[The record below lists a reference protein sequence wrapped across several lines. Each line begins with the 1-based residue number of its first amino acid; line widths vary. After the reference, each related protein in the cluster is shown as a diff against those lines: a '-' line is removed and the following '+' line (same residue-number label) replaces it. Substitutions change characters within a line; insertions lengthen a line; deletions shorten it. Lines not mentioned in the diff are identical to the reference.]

1 MFMKKIL
8 LILCISVLLVGCSNN
23 KDLVEKKDTMIKV
36 DEVYSLLEKDEII
49 LIDVRT
55 VQEYHSGHIDGA
67 MSIPLDTLNEIS
79 SLEIEKDSK
88 IVVYCRS
95 GNRSKTA
102 LQTLIDMGY
111 SDVYD
116 MGGIESW
123 PYDLVQ

>member
-1 MFMKKIL
+1 MKKIL

-95 GNRSKTA
+95 GNRRKTA

>member
-1 MFMKKIL
+1 MKKIL